1 MKRFFLST
9 PSQDI
14 ALFNALKQGNKLA
27 LNSLFKAYYFSLCS
41 FAFQYLRNKEE
52 AEEVVSDVFFTLWSS
67 RNEIRVEKSVKA
79 YLFTCV
85 RNASIHRIKKRQ
97 PLFENVEDVLMS
109 RHEEGVNP
117 QQKIEYAEL
126 NNHYQRAVE
135 RLPARCK
142 EIFLLNRV
150 DNLRYN
156 EISELLSL
164 SEKTVEGHMMNALSK
179 LRESMQHYLREWL

>member
-1 MKRFFLST
+1 VERLFLTT

-27 LNSLFKAYYFSLCS
+27 LSSLFKAYYASLCS

-52 AEEVVSDVFFTLWSS
+52 AEEVVSDVYFNLWNS
-67 RNEIRVEKSVKA
+67 RSVIQIEKSVKA
-79 YLFTCV
+79 YLFTSV
-85 RNASIHRIKKRQ
+85 RNASIQRIKKRQ

-117 QQKIEYAEL
+117 QQKIEYVEL
-126 NNHYQRAVE
+126 HNHYQRAVE

-142 EIFLLNRV
+142 EIFLLSRV

-156 EISELLSL
+156 EISELLSI
-164 SEKTVEGHMMNALSK
+164 SEKTVEGHMINALSK
-179 LRESMQHYLREWL
+179 LRESMQHYLREWF